1 MMRSAHMLAFAAA
14 VLATGFALGYSGAQ
28 AAQADRM
35 DRPMQ
40 VIFALAVCGVCVLA
54 AKQVAKWV

>member
-1 MMRSAHMLAFAAA
+1 MLAFAAA

-54 AKQVAKWV
+54 AKRVAKWV